1 MSTDRLRYLLDS
13 YAGGSCTEEEIQELH
28 ELLKGDWAS
37 MQSGQQAPGV
47 DWEKMYKE
55 LMVSIG
61 GVEEVEGGERSERGE
76 RVEGGAPVRRLTNKW
91 GYAAA
96 KWWYAAAAVLV
107 LAIGTAV
114 VVSVTNHSKGK
125 PVIATLNEVLPGG
138 NKAILTLGNGQQIVL
153 DSAHTG
159 LLTLQGNARIIKT
172 DSGTLAYTI
181 SNGKPTDVVYNMLTC
196 PRGGQFK
203 IRLPDGTDVWLNSVS
218 SIRYPT
224 AFPGRER
231 KVEITGEAYFEVA
244 REEAKPFVVEVSNM
258 EVKVLGTSFNIN
270 SYEDEGPV
278 RTTLLDGKIAVA
290 LPSDGQSKSGEF
302 VVLKPGQQAV
312 AASGLLTGGID
323 RETQHLT
330 IVNDANV
337 EQVMAWKNGFLS
349 FKQADLTTV
358 LRQLERW
365 YDIDVKYAGNIPVRH
380 FTGELSR
387 DLTLSQVI
395 SVLSEMDVK
404 FKIEGKTLTVR
415 Q

>member
-1 MSTDRLRYLLDS
+1 MSTDRLRHLLDS

-28 ELLKGDWAS
+28 ELLKGDWIGIRLS
-37 MQSGQQAPGV
+37 QQAPGV

-55 LMVSIG
+55 LMVSIEG
-61 GVEEVEGGERSERGE
+61 VEGGERTER
-76 RVEGGAPVRRLTNKW
+76 GAPVRRLTNKLR
-91 GYAAA
+91 YA
-96 KWWYAAAAVLV
+96 KWWYAAAAVFII
-107 LAIGTAV
+107 AISTAV
-114 VVSVTNHSKGK
+114 VVSVTNHSKRK
-125 PVIATLNEVLPGG
+125 PIIATLNEVLPGG

-159 LLTLQGNARIIKT
+159 LLMLQGNARIIKT

-181 SNGKPTDVVYNMLTC
+181 SKGKPTDVVYNMLTC

-244 REEAKPFVVEVSNM
+244 RDQAKPFVVEVSNM

-270 SYEDEGPV
+270 SYEDEGPA

-290 LPSDGQSKSGEF
+290 LPSDRQSKKSGEF

-404 FKIEGKTLTVR
+404 FKIEGKTLTV
-415 Q
+415 QQ